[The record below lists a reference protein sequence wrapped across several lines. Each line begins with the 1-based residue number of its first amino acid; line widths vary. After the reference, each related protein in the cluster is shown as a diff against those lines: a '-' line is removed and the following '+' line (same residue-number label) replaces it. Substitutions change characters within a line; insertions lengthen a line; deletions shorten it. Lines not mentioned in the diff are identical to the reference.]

1 MPEHAAVRSRTAPVH
16 PRRVSGPSRRLV
28 PAGPVPRGRTGAF
41 ERISRIPDYRAVDRV
56 LRSRGCIWLIGLLL
70 GGIVAMQVSLLRL
83 NSGISRAVQTQST
96 LEKQNMGLQSAIA
109 ELTSGER
116 VTAAAAGGQ
125 MVDPPAGQTR
135 YLKARPATDP
145 ARAARRYKP
154 PSARA
159 QAIMDNGGMLPG
171 ALAEPGSAAAQ
182 LAASLSAGSAVAGAT
197 PVTPPADTTGAGTT
211 GAGTTAA
218 GTTGAGTTAAGTTA
232 AGTTA
237 PTATATPPATTAQ
250 APAATP
256 TPPPVTTDPATGAAT
271 APQG

>member
-1 MPEHAAVRSRTAPVH
+1 MPEHAAVRTRTAPIH
-16 PRRVSGPSRRLV
+16 PRRVSGPTRRLA

-41 ERISRIPDYRAVDRV
+41 ERISRIPDHRVVDRV

-116 VTAAAAGGQ
+116 ITAAAAGGQ
-125 MVDPPAGQTR
+125 MIDPPAGQTR
-135 YLKARPATDP
+135 YLRPRPATDP
-145 ARAARRYKP
+145 ARAVRRYKP

-159 QAIMDNGGMLPG
+159 IAVMNNGGMLPG

-182 LAASLSAGSAVAGAT
+182 LAASLSAGSAAAGAN
-197 PVTPPADTTGAGTT
+197 PITPP
-211 GAGTTAA
+211 AGTTATPPA
-218 GTTGAGTTAAGTTA
+218 GTTVTPQATATPPAGTTVT
-232 AGTTA
+232 
-237 PTATATPPATTAQ
+237 PQATATPPATTAQ
-250 APAATP
+250 TQATP
-256 TPPPVTTDPATGAAT
+256 VATAAPPTVTTDPATGAAT